1 MRETQVRSINSFCR
15 APVGVYSAGARLAGG
30 LFARWRPL
38 GEGALMTTCPRC
50 DGVGLVRR
58 QVQHSGFTKEH
69 LVWVSR
75 PCLSCY
81 GAGKV
86 QPLPVSGKE
95 RAAA

>member
-1 MRETQVRSINSFCR
+1 M
-15 APVGVYSAGARLAGG
+15 A
-30 LFARWRPL
+30 
-38 GEGALMTTCPRC
+38 TCPRC

-75 PCLSCY
+75 PCPSCY
-81 GAGKV
+81 GTGQV